1 MGLKEGILNIWSS
14 DYVQKNPNK
23 AYKVTYPSEYPA
35 VAGFLNGGPEPA
47 NWRNFSKLGA
57 GLCELE
63 VERRALATEPPPLPP
78 QGAYWIGDFAADA
91 QDFSKFDTHDSRNI
105 YFNDW
110 AVGNTRDITIVPKPA
125 GSIYKHSDFMC
136 RVIANNKNPSNSN
149 SGQTV
154 NLWQPGAYG
163 QPWVKGNT
171 VWCRSILVIPDG
183 TDPRYPG
190 KLTPVPGDGV
200 DNDFHVV
207 MEWHKNDGAGAPGP
221 TSSKLE
227 TSMKGG
233 KPCLIFKPIGGLA
246 GAVHGKYLFETD
258 AVQNEN
264 NSNNNVTGNVQPLK
278 FNHEYDLLFEWVLD
292 PDPAKGKVRWYV
304 DGNLRADVKI
314 GTMFQK
320 SDGSTPGL
328 SFQSGMY
335 RSYPFYGGRAT
346 DTTDENEHIYIVAM
360 LAGPTRESVGA

>member
-1 MGLKEGILNIWSS
+1 MTDAELRDAAVSELQQTTISYAEWNKRVEQGYKGKPYNWPNTSWGRAFDLLNAIG
-14 DYVQKNPNK
+14 QQ
-23 AYKVTYPSEYPA
+23 E
-35 VAGFLNGGPEPA
+35 
-47 NWRNFSKLGA
+47 
-57 GLCELE
+57 
-63 VERRALATEPPPLPP
+63 EPPPPPPPPP
-78 QGAYWIGDFAADA
+78 QGAYWIGDFRSGSLAG
-91 QDFSKFDTHDSRNI
+91 FDTHDSRDI
-105 YFNDW
+105 YFDDW
-110 AVGNTRDITIVPKPA
+110 AVGRTRDLTVVPKPA
-125 GSIYKHSDFMC
+125 GSVYPASSYMC

-154 NLWQPGAYG
+154 NLWEPGAYG

-171 VWCRSILVIPDG
+171 VWCRTILVIPNG

-200 DNDFHVV
+200 DNDFHVIS
-207 MEWHKNDGAGAPGP
+207 EWHKNDGAGAPGP

-227 TSMKGG
+227 TSMKSG

-258 AVQNEN
+258 AVQNES

-278 FNHEYDLLFEWVLD
+278 FNHEYDFLFEWVLD
-292 PDPAKGKVRWYV
+292 PDPARGRVRWFV

-328 SFQSGMY
+328 SFQSGM
-335 RSYPFYGGRAT
+335 
-346 DTTDENEHIYIVAM
+346 
-360 LAGPTRESVGA
+360 